1 MAALTLPALASWTPG
16 LPPNTVGFL
25 REVEAPSS
33 PRLAPLCL
41 HVTCDRMSPH
51 ILTKTDQP
59 HCWRETAPEHEAVEP
74 CWLPGSPQACVQG
87 HQALESRV
95 LMGMRKYMNE

>member
-33 PRLAPLCL
+33 PRLAPLSGGARL
-41 HVTCDRMSPH
+41 AWEGWS
-51 ILTKTDQP
+51 
-59 HCWRETAPEHEAVEP
+59 
-74 CWLPGSPQACVQG
+74 
-87 HQALESRV
+87 
-95 LMGMRKYMNE
+95 